1 MSSKKILGIVWY
13 WWIVLLILMGEL
25 AVFLYFGKDSYIG
38 IHDNLDIHIADYQI
52 LRLNHA
58 FFSHGKQLPLLGG
71 IDRNFLLSELSLY
84 SLLYVFLPNFAAYI
98 TGYFMKILLALG
110 SGILLGKDILKDQYE
125 HYAWQVVLGSF
136 TYGLLPLYPAFS
148 FSFATLPLFVYLI
161 RQIRDRKGKRFY
173 VFLFLYP
180 LLSYFTFFG
189 PFLLGYLFL
198 YAVYRCVK
206 EKKVSG
212 RLFLAVIIL
221 LCGYAVVEYRLFWL
235 MFTGQPTIR
244 DTMVMGAD
252 DALTVCKNIADVFI
266 NSIFHAEDVHRFFVL
281 PVCLIYFVWLN
292 AGYIRRRKWKDA
304 FGDTFN
310 LIFLFLVFNCV
321 IYGFY
326 TWEGFRTLIETILP
340 PLKGWQF
347 NRTVFFNPFLWYAEL
362 FLIAG
367 RFFRQKHK
375 RVALA
380 LVLLTMLVPLGKQT
394 LYNDFYNTVYTHAYM
409 LVKQKSTESL
419 SYREFYSEEL
429 FERIR
434 EETGYDG
441 EYAAAYG
448 MHPAVLNYNGIATLD
463 GCLSYYYQSYKEAF
477 REVIAPALD
486 ENEAGRVYFDEWGAR
501 AYLFSAADDTIWN
514 PVKTMKVT
522 DYELAIDGDAF
533 RKLGGTWIFS
543 RIEITNERQLGLTLQ
558 GCYEDVSS
566 PYTIYVYR
574 VKEGEQ

>member
-98 TGYFMKILLALG
+98 TGYFLKILLALG

-125 HYAWQVVLGSF
+125 HYAWLVVLGSF

-173 VFLFLYP
+173 MFLFLYP

-375 RVALA
+375 R
-380 LVLLTMLVPLGKQT
+380 
-394 LYNDFYNTVYTHAYM
+394 DR
-409 LVKQKSTESL
+409 KS
-419 SYREFYSEEL
+419 
-429 FERIR
+429 
-434 EETGYDG
+434 
-441 EYAAAYG
+441 
-448 MHPAVLNYNGIATLD
+448 V
-463 GCLSYYYQSYKEAF
+463 
-477 REVIAPALD
+477 V
-486 ENEAGRVYFDEWGAR
+486 
-501 AYLFSAADDTIWN
+501 
-514 PVKTMKVT
+514 
-522 DYELAIDGDAF
+522 
-533 RKLGGTWIFS
+533 
-543 RIEITNERQLGLTLQ
+543 
-558 GCYEDVSS
+558 
-566 PYTIYVYR
+566 
-574 VKEGEQ
+574 